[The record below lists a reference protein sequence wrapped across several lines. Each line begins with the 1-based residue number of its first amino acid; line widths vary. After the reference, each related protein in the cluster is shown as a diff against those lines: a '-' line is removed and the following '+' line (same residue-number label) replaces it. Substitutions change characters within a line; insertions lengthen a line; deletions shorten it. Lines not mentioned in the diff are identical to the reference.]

1 MAKAARWRDEKRNA
15 QRFVLGQT
23 KSQTVETARAQSRKA
38 GLPAWRRGYAASSDK
53 AKPFEAQADEKV
65 SEPPGSR
72 KLILA
77 IDFGSRRNRRRRE
90 RRAITNPTFS
100 ARKSLSEPGSRRR
113 AAKCPSGP
121 TSRREWGRPQGRPHF
136 SFWPPYSCCRVSR
149 PRVANRRQ
157 RVLPSPP
164 PNLSPHGSNRS
175 GSWLTVP
182 SFRTSR
188 AFGGVK
194 RPCAGFA
201 PAQAGVSPAATWT
214 GHPP

>member
-1 MAKAARWRDEKRNA
+1 MAKAARWRDEKRKA
-15 QRFVLGQT
+15 QRFVLEQT

-38 GLPAWRRGYAASSDK
+38 GLPAWCRGYAASSDK

-136 SFWPPYSCCRVSR
+136 SFWPIIRAAGSQLASRIAVSECF
-149 PRVANRRQ
+149 
-157 RVLPSPP
+157 PSPP

-201 PAQAGVSPAATWT
+201 AAISRLSRPATWT
-214 GHPP
+214 GTPP

>member
-38 GLPAWRRGYAASSDK
+38 GLPAWCRGYAASSDK

-90 RRAITNPTFS
+90 RRAKPKPTFS
-100 ARKSLSEPGSRRR
+100 ARKSLSDPASGRR
-113 AAKCPSGP
+113 ASSVPRDPHAGESGVDRKVGP
-121 TSRREWGRPQGRPHF
+121 ISVGAPESRQSSRQCLRRHGFLH
-136 SFWPPYSCCRVSR
+136 R
-149 PRVANRRQ
+149 PRLVSEPRRTAS
-157 RVLPSPP
+157 V
-164 PNLSPHGSNRS
+164 HG
-175 GSWLTVP
+175 
-182 SFRTSR
+182 
-188 AFGGVK
+188 
-194 RPCAGFA
+194 
-201 PAQAGVSPAATWT
+201 
-214 GHPP
+214 